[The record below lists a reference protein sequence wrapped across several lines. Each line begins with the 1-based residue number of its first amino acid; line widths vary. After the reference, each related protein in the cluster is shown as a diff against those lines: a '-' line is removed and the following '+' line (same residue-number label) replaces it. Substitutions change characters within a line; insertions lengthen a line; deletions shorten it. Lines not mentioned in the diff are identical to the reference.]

1 MGYMGHAEVK
11 KRDNPEEIT
20 PLQHDNIAC
29 DSEANECVSKG
40 VAAHSFT
47 PLPGYRTMLKLGDD
61 WVTTQFRAKIDFAHI
76 APAMKEY
83 ILGRILCTTLS

>member
-29 DSEANECVSKG
+29 DSKANECISKG

-47 PLPGYRTMLKLGDD
+47 PLPGYK
-61 WVTTQFRAKIDFAHI
+61 A
-76 APAMKEY
+76 
-83 ILGRILCTTLS
+83 S